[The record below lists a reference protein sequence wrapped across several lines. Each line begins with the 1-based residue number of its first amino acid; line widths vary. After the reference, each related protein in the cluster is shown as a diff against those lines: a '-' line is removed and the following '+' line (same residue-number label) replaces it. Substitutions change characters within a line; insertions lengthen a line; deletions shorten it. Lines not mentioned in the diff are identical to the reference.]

1 MLQFRIN
8 MAECMSKIVFRDET
22 FSELSKELG
31 NKSSY
36 QVCTYETDC
45 PEQELCNRNMTMRC
59 EKSENRLL
67 SLEELEPII
76 KNNDFT
82 DQ

>member
-8 MAECMSKIVFRDET
+8 MAECMSKIVFRNDS

-31 NKSSY
+31 NESSY
-36 QVCTYETDC
+36 KVCNSENDC
-45 PEQELCNRNMTMRC
+45 SDQEICNRNMTMRC

-67 SLEELEPII
+67 SLKELEPII
-76 KNNDFT
+76 KNNDFA